1 MESYSQRIDWADYAK
16 AIAIW
21 LMVVCH
27 FGLRPWELSRWIY
40 IFHMPAFFFV
50 SGYLDKGAPLTSAL
64 FKKYFRQILVPYF
77 FFSVC
82 ALSACWIAPYYHP
95 DLFGGGSVADSFVR
109 SVVGILLMD
118 NTVRSYSFMPEGALW
133 FLVALFEVKIVFALM
148 CRCWEKCKVL
158 VPVILLGLLVVFRL
172 HIPFFTLDSAAMAV
186 PVYAAGYFFRR
197 FDLIERV
204 KGLWA
209 CMVVALV
216 LWLYMVF
223 VAPLNGN
230 VSMNM
235 AFTGRNAV
243 MFYVNGI
250 IGSLALIFTCRIPRR
265 EIRVLSVVGICTL
278 TILATHGYVIRFAKL
293 IAVYG
298 LGTAPGSM
306 PMWFIV
312 VFSFVALACGVWIH
326 KFLESHLAWSVG
338 RSRDELLYEIDS

>member
-1 MESYSQRIDWADYAK
+1 MTEGKRIHWVDYTK
-16 AIAIW
+16 AVAIW

-50 SGYLDKGAPLTSAL
+50 SGYLDKGAPLTFAL

-82 ALSACWIAPYYHP
+82 ALSTCWIAPYYHP
-95 DLFGGGSVADSFVR
+95 ELFGVGSVADSFVR
-109 SVVGILLMD
+109 SVVGMLLMD
-118 NTVRSYSFMPEGALW
+118 NTVRSYSLMPEGALW
-133 FLVALFEVKIVFALM
+133 FLVALFEVKVLFALM
-148 CRCWEKCKVL
+148 CLCRNKCKVL
-158 VPVILLGLLVVFRL
+158 VPMILLALLFVFRM

-209 CMVVALV
+209 CLVVAAA
-216 LWLYMVF
+216 LWLYMGF
-223 VAPLNGN
+223 IAPLNGN

-250 IGSLALIFTCRIPRR
+250 LGSMALIFTCKLLP
-265 EIRVLSVVGICTL
+265 EKSSLLSRVGTCTL
-278 TILATHGYVIRFAKL
+278 VILATHSYVIRLAKL
-293 IAVYG
+293 IAVYV
-298 LGTAPGSM
+298 LRVTPGTM
-306 PMWFIV
+306 PLWYIIL
-312 VFSFVALACGVWIH
+312 FSFFALAVGVYID
-326 KFLESHLAWSVG
+326 KFLTRYWPKAVG
-338 RSRDELLYEIDS
+338 RG